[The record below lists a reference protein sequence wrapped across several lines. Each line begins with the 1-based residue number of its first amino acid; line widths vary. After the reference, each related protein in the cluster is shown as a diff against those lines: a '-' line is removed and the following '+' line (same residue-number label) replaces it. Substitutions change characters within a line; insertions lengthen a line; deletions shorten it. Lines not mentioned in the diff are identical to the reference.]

1 MLKMKNRIVPAILAA
16 MALTALTAC
25 GGDKAADTTTAAEAT
40 TEAQAEESKE
50 EKADESKEENADE
63 SKEESK
69 EETTEEAKADA
80 SGDSSDYLAQV
91 DTMNKAAEE
100 FITVSMEFMQL
111 AQDDPENIEAMTECI
126 EKTRATK
133 QAFVDFSQISNP
145 PEGLE
150 EPHAKLAEAAGKY
163 ADTLEVYCDVLLASI
178 NGEDHEAAATI
189 QDDWTKVATELSEAM
204 GAVEE
209 AASN

>member
-1 MLKMKNRIVPAILAA
+1 MFKKKLRIIPAVLAA

-25 GGDKAADTTTAAEAT
+25 GGSDSKPADATTTAAETTTEAT
-40 TEAQAEESKE
+40 TEAE
-50 EKADESKEENADE
+50 
-63 SKEESK
+63 K
-69 EETTEEAKADA
+69 EETTETAKETEAEAA
-80 SGDSSDYLAQV
+80 SSDNSDYLAQV

-111 AQDDPENIEAMTECI
+111 AQSDPENTDALAESI

-133 QAFVDFSQISNP
+133 QAFVDFAAIDTP

-150 EPHAKLAEAAGKY
+150 EPHARLAKAAGEY

-178 NGEDHEAAATI
+178 NGEDHEAMNTI
-189 QDDWTKVATELSEAM
+189 QEDWTNVATELSEAM
-204 GAVEE
+204 AAVEE
-209 AASN
+209 AAAK